1 MCFSY
6 NWRYQDFDLVINL
19 KPLLLFI
26 RKWSIT
32 TCSESL
38 HWMMNARPQ
47 GRWFTVDASRFHSR
61 QLEVNDHQWPAMT
74 PYGWY
79 HERYSA
85 LVLVV
90 SRSCMS
96 QRKAS
101 AVGKDAWLL
110 IHLVIFF
117 SLSCILAFFLFL
129 DHDLRLPPG
138 MLRKKTV
145 TYKIQSSPC
154 SVMVDSSSRKAAQQW
169 CGWQVAVK
177 LWTMDLIG
185 ESVRSHV
192 AQLVNWGACVCA
204 ALTLP
209 ALNCPPPKDNG
220 RYGDE
225 VKSDVAKNYNRN
237 IGIRITTF

>member
-32 TCSESL
+32 TYSESL
-38 HWMMNARPQ
+38 HWMMNARPSKAA
-47 GRWFTVDASRFHSR
+47 GSRLMRAASIRGNWRSTR
-61 QLEVNDHQWPAMT
+61 EVNDHQWPAMT
-74 PYGWY
+74 PYSWY

-101 AVGKDAWLL
+101 AVGMDAWLL

-117 SLSCILAFFLFL
+117 SLSSIHTFFLFL

-145 TYKIQSSPC
+145 NYQIQSSPC
-154 SVMVDSSSRKAAQQW
+154 SVMVDSTSREA
-169 CGWQVAVK
+169 
-177 LWTMDLIG
+177 T
-185 ESVRSHV
+185 
-192 AQLVNWGACVCA
+192 
-204 ALTLP
+204 
-209 ALNCPPPKDNG
+209 
-220 RYGDE
+220 
-225 VKSDVAKNYNRN
+225 
-237 IGIRITTF
+237 